1 MVFTL
6 EEIENALFT
15 QHENSGMYFQLDAGL
30 KKSINYPIIVEYLT
44 GTSNTIHG
52 IQPDDKI
59 YYWGGLVNLLKD
71 IECISVR
78 DQLVL
83 GIIYEP
89 LLAQYLH
96 PYFNRWLLL
105 FFFRKKTETA
115 FQAIVK
121 ELKKQGMNDD
131 AIFQYLIASV
141 GFDDVQEL
149 GEEREGVINF
159 LIDHILK
166 SPVLIYPTQG
176 YSSWYNPWKLFYF
189 KLLEEA
195 NPLFASEYMLF
206 GLQDSRQNQVAFF
219 SDYKDGKYMPEIIA
233 FLSDEKNEDF
243 STLQIKFATAIR
255 LYEKEEQK
263 YTDLTLA
270 LAKKYLKKVSSN
282 SSRQSWEDGYAIA
295 AFENTDLSY
304 MPHSTYAFHL
314 LLLHEKEIALE
325 IINGWLAQKTF
336 FHIKTL
342 KLLFHHLH
350 EQAFPYFESTLSAD
364 VSKSSQG
371 GIEYFRSVIGFVQ
384 EHFEPSKYVPLVWQL
399 ISSKSKPLREL
410 VASIIAEN
418 DAEAETKAI
427 TLLNHKNAETRLTS
441 AIILGNIAT
450 PSAKAAIMKVL
461 NIETNDNARDVLL
474 QTVADNLPTE
484 ASIGF
489 INDMVSAA
497 KSRGKLNKPVE
508 PWLEESTL
516 PALFYSTGLQL
527 TVDEI
532 RFLLYRMSRIKTM
545 RSDMEA
551 RYILQ
556 FLDKEKSNEFALTI
570 FKLLI
575 EKGAKP
581 EHKWLMALAALL
593 GNDAVVDKIRISINK
608 WIEESR
614 GKMAEYGV
622 GALAIQGSD
631 KALRWVEWYS
641 RKYKSKKAN
650 VGAAALV
657 ALETAAEELG
667 ITIHE
672 LGDRVVPDFGFDG
685 LFKIFQADGDEYRA
699 FIDSNFKMAFF
710 NEDNKKLKAIPAA
723 TDATIKEA
731 FKAIAKEVRDIVKS
745 QSSRLEYYLIIQ
757 RKWTYEQWQK
767 FFLQNPVM
775 FIYATKLLW
784 GTYDANG
791 NLQQTF
797 MCNEDTSLANV
808 EGEETE
814 IADDC
819 IIGIIHPTQLTDS
832 LLKQWRQQF
841 FDLSIDPV
849 FPQLD
854 RKTPDMKGI
863 DLSKSIIKIFEG
875 KQMQTG
881 STRSTLERYGWHKGP
896 TGDGG
901 MLESF
906 NLLYFEKKIEAVL
919 EVEGIGA
926 GYGWG
931 GDEKLGRLFIID
943 KTKSKGKWGG
953 YVKDETDEKLVPTG
967 SVPQIFLSEML
978 AAIQAIKV
986 FEKDNQNK
994 KMPSLKRASSN
1005 IFQLL

>member
-1 MVFTL
+1 MPFTL
-6 EEIENALFT
+6 EEIETALLT
-15 QHENSGMYFQLDAGL
+15 QHGNSGKFFHIEAGL
-30 KKSINYPIIVEYLT
+30 EKSVNYPIIVDYLT
-44 GTSNTIHG
+44 GKSNSLQG
-52 IQPDDKI
+52 IQYDDKI
-59 YYWGGLVNLLKD
+59 YYWGALVTLMKD
-71 IECISVR
+71 IEHVSAN

-83 GIIYEP
+83 DVIYEP
-89 LLAQYLH
+89 VLSQH
-96 PYFNRWLLL
+96 INHYFNHWMLL
-105 FFFRKKTETA
+105 FFFKRKTDSA
-115 FQAIVK
+115 FQAIATQFR
-121 ELKKQGMNDD
+121 KQGMNDD

-149 GEEREGVINF
+149 GDEREGVIDF
-159 LIDHILK
+159 LLNHIRK
-166 SPVLIYPTQG
+166 SRVFIHPSQG
-176 YSSWYNPWKLFYF
+176 YSSWNNPWKLFYF

-195 NPLFASEYMLF
+195 NPLFASEYILH
-206 GLQDSRQNQVAFF
+206 GLHDDRQNPIAFF
-219 SDYKDGKYMPEIIA
+219 SDYKAGKYMPEIIS
-233 FLSDEKNEDF
+233 FLSDEQRDDF
-243 STLQIKFATAIR
+243 NKLQIKFATAIR
-255 LYEKEEQK
+255 LYEKDSQK
-263 YTDLTLA
+263 YNDLTLKI
-270 LAKKYLKKVSSN
+270 AKRYLDGFSASN
-282 SSRQSWEDGYAIA
+282 NQLSWEGGYNIA
-295 AFENTDLSY
+295 SFENTDLSY
-304 MPHSTYAFHL
+304 MPYSTYAFHL
-314 LLLHEKEIALE
+314 LFLHEMETALQK
-325 IINGWLAQKTF
+325 INEWLQQKVF

-342 KLLFHHLH
+342 KLLFHHLNDK
-350 EQAFPYFESTLSAD
+350 AFPYFESALTTD

-371 GIEYFRSVIGFVQ
+371 GIEYFRSLIGFVQ
-384 EHFEPSKYVPLVWQL
+384 EHFEPTKYIPLIWRL

-410 VASIIAEN
+410 VAAIIAEK
-418 DAEAETKAI
+418 DIEAETKAI
-427 TLLNHKNAETRLTS
+427 ALLHHKNAETRLTA

-450 PSAKAAIMKVL
+450 PSAKASIMKVL

-484 ASIGF
+484 ASMAF
-489 INDMVSAA
+489 IADMVSAA

-508 PWLEESTL
+508 TWLEESTL
-516 PALFYSTGLQL
+516 PALFYTTGKQL
-527 TVDEI
+527 SVDET
-532 RFLLYRMSRIKTM
+532 RFLLYRMSRIKEM

-556 FLDKEKSNEFALTI
+556 FLDKQKTNDFALTI
-570 FKLLI
+570 IRLFI

-672 LGDRVVPDFGFDG
+672 LGDGVVPDFGFDG
-685 LFKIFQADGDEYRA
+685 LFKTFTVEGDEYRA
-699 FIDSNFKMAFF
+699 FIDSNFKTAFF

-723 TDATIKEA
+723 TDAAIKDE
-731 FKAIAKEVRDIVKS
+731 FKSIAKEVRDIVKS

-784 GTYDANG
+784 GVYDNAG
-791 NLQQTF
+791 ELQDCF
-797 MCNEDTSLANV
+797 LCSEDTSLLNLQS
-808 EGEETE
+808 EE
-814 IADDC
+814 ISLDDNC
-819 IIGIIHPTQLTDS
+819 LIGIVHPTQLS
-832 LLKQWRQQF
+832 AIALKQWQQQLY
-841 FDLSIDPV
+841 DLSIEPV

-863 DLSKSIIKIFEG
+863 DLSRPIIKIFEG
-875 KQMQTG
+875 KHMQTG
-881 STRSTLERYGWHKGP
+881 STRSTLERFGWHKGR

-931 GDEKLGRLFIID
+931 GDEKLSRLFVID
-943 KTKSKGKWGG
+943 KTKLTSKWGT
-953 YVKDETDEKLVPTG
+953 YIKDESDGHLVPLG
-967 SVPQIFLSEML
+967 EVPKIFLSELL

-986 FEKDNQNK
+986 FEKK
-994 KMPSLKRASSN
+994 A
-1005 IFQLL
+1005 